1 MDHLRLRK
9 LTNAYQD
16 VQLFDLGL
24 NEDGRGPYLVR
35 QVGYPPG
42 SLEMKVDPYILQN
55 DGVWL
60 ISYHFATLPQ
70 EEQEQRLFQSRR
82 ELIKL
87 LETMASRD
95 VECIDTL
102 PEGLSNEE
110 ILRRYKEFGSRLL
123 RHVSREKAQRIV
135 PDH

>member
-24 NEDGRGPYLVR
+24 NEDGHGPYLVR